1 MREVNPYGRMRPV
14 NEPYAVYAD
23 VFTGFVYH
31 ILKTYQTPR
40 RGSESQCP
48 MAMCKVESPF
58 TGTGYELG
66 DVPLRDIRGVRVSG
80 PDIVR
85 EYKPVQ

>member
-1 MREVNPYGRMRPV
+1 MRPV
-14 NEPYAVYAD
+14 DKPYAVYAD
-23 VFTGFVYH
+23 PFTAFIYH

-40 RGSESQCP
+40 RGAESACP

-66 DVPLRDIRGVRVSG
+66 DVPLRDIRGVLLSG

-85 EYKPVQ
+85 EYRPKK